1 MGLETIRVDVR
12 KVLQPYLDKIIT
24 KIGRENIVSI
34 ILYGSATG
42 EDYIP
47 GRSDINLLIV
57 VKDID
62 FDHLRAIIPIVLKGI
77 KKRIPPPLIVR
88 PPYIE
93 RSVDVFPIEFLEM
106 RDTRVV
112 IYGED
117 LLANVEPTREQL
129 RLECEE
135 KIKGQLLT
143 IRSAYIENGNSPKTL
158 RNLLIRSFAAIIPVL
173 RQLLRLKGLQPPAS
187 RDAVINKVAEQ
198 FNIIDADTFIKLL
211 QLRRGIS
218 FTSMELIGLFESYHR
233 ELEKLADIA
242 DSI

>member
-1 MGLETIRVDVR
+1 LEAIRVDVR
-12 KVLQPYLDKIIT
+12 KVLQPYLDKLIA
-24 KIGRENIVSI
+24 KIGCENIVSI

-62 FDHLRAIIPIVLKGI
+62 FGHLRAIIPIVLKGI
-77 KKRIPPPLIVR
+77 KRRIPPPLIVH
-88 PPYIE
+88 PSYIE
-93 RSVDVFPIEFLEM
+93 RSVDVFPIEFLEI
-106 RDTRVV
+106 RDTRVI

-143 IRSAYIENGNSPKTL
+143 IRSAYIEHGNSPKTL
-158 RNLLIRSFAAIIPVL
+158 RNLLIR
-173 RQLLRLKGLQPPAS
+173 QPPMS
-187 RDAVINKVAEQ
+187 RDAVINNVVEQ
-198 FNIIDADTFIKLL
+198 FNLIDADTFRKLL
-211 QLRRGIS
+211 QLRQGVS
-218 FTSMELIGLFESYHR
+218 FTSTELINLFESYHR

>member
-1 MGLETIRVDVR
+1 MGLEAIRVDVR
-12 KVLQPYLDKIIT
+12 KVLQPYLDKLIA
-24 KIGRENIVSI
+24 KIGCENIVSI

-62 FDHLRAIIPIVLKGI
+62 FGHLRAIIPIVLKGI
-77 KKRIPPPLIVR
+77 KRRIPPPLIVH
-88 PPYIE
+88 PSYIE
-93 RSVDVFPIEFLEM
+93 RSVDVFPIEFLEI
-106 RDTRVV
+106 RDTRVI

-143 IRSAYIENGNSPKTL
+143 IRSAYIEHGNSPKTL
-158 RNLLIRSFAAIIPVL
+158 RNLLIR
-173 RQLLRLKGLQPPAS
+173 QPPMS
-187 RDAVINKVAEQ
+187 RDAVINNVVEQ
-198 FNIIDADTFIKLL
+198 FNLIDADTFRKLL
-211 QLRRGIS
+211 QLRQGVS
-218 FTSMELIGLFESYHR
+218 FTSTELINLFESYHR

>member
-173 RQLLRLKGLQPPAS
+173 RQLLRLKGLQPPVS

>member
-1 MGLETIRVDVR
+1 MGLETVRDDVR
-12 KVLQPYLDKIIT
+12 KVLQPYLDKLIA

-62 FDHLRAIIPIVLKGI
+62 FGHLRAIIPIVLKGI
-77 KKRIPPPLIVR
+77 KRRIPPPLIVH
-88 PPYIE
+88 PSYIE
-93 RSVDVFPIEFLEM
+93 RSVDVFPIEFLEI

-143 IRSAYIENGNSPKTL
+143 IRSAYIEHGNSPKTL

-173 RQLLRLKGLQPPAS
+173 RQLLRLKGVQPPMS
-187 RDAVINKVAEQ
+187 RDALINNVVEQ
-198 FNIIDADTFIKLL
+198 FNLIDAATFKRLL
-211 QLRRGIS
+211 QLRQGVS
-218 FTSMELIGLFESYHR
+218 FTSTELINLFESYHR